1 MAHNPSS
8 CPHIL
13 PMINN
18 IFHRS
23 SNLTRV
29 PSSISDRLS
38 SLHEYTTNWFIRH
51 PHFEMW
57 PGYECMETHMMQWEM
72 LLHPLLKKLIFK
84 WMWTTSDVVFIYT
97 RMFSST
103 SGHTSKDIVCT
114 LVKVIITNPTHVKL
128 LPSTN
133 LVSNFVVLEIT
144 QIKEM
149 NYKNQ
154 HPKDQFMPLIFKKLV
169 VYTNKLMVVLKLV
182 RTIYWDE
189 RSKRFVSFGPNNLWY
204 EVTKCISHLHR
215 RLSCGVITSQ
225 LPPFV
230 KEPLPILTFD
240 LFVIKDLWVL
250 MFSMSV
256 VVSYESVH
264 DWLLYALEFCRI

>member
-1 MAHNPSS
+1 
-8 CPHIL
+8 
-13 PMINN
+13 
-18 IFHRS
+18 
-23 SNLTRV
+23 
-29 PSSISDRLS
+29 
-38 SLHEYTTNWFIRH
+38 
-51 PHFEMW
+51 
-57 PGYECMETHMMQWEM
+57 
-72 LLHPLLKKLIFK
+72 
-84 WMWTTSDVVFIYT
+84 
-97 RMFSST
+97 
-103 SGHTSKDIVCT
+103 
-114 LVKVIITNPTHVKL
+114 
-128 LPSTN
+128 
-133 LVSNFVVLEIT
+133 
-144 QIKEM
+144 
-149 NYKNQ
+149 
-154 HPKDQFMPLIFKKLV
+154 
-169 VYTNKLMVVLKLV
+169 LMVVLKLV